1 MKQVASAFAMAAL
14 AGLAAGARAD
24 EPQAQTY
31 TDADLDGGYA
41 CEVSGTLGSAGA
53 VGVAQF
59 RPRGDGTFGAA
70 VLGMNVGGLGVC
82 LYSLNPGT
90 GTYGVRPDG
99 TGLAQ
104 ATFSV
109 QPGSAGGCPGVFP
122 IHLAFATTGAG
133 GTCDIATLDP
143 GVLLGGTCKK
153 QDR

>member
-1 MKQVASAFAMAAL
+1 LPQTQF
-14 AGLAAGARAD
+14 GYFPFRNNDIAD
-24 EPQAQTY
+24 TVCQAY
-31 TDADLDGGYA
+31 SCESSNGGYA
-41 CEVSGTLGSAGA
+41 CDLSGTLGRARA

-59 RPRGDGTFGAA
+59 RLQGDGTFGAA
-70 VLGMNVGGLGVC
+70 VLGLNVGGLGVC
-82 LYSLNPGT
+82 LYALTPGT
-90 GTYGVRPDG
+90 GTYEVRPDG
-99 TGLAQ
+99 TGLAR
-104 ATFSV
+104 ATYAV